1 MITIKKYHKK
11 KTQNVCVRQNSGD
24 TMKDKCLALMILFVL
39 QLASDVEVLPKLQ
52 CPTYPTP
59 RKIPHEGKYNK

>member
-1 MITIKKYHKK
+1 
-11 KTQNVCVRQNSGD
+11 
-24 TMKDKCLALMILFVL
+24 MKDKCLALMILFVL